1 MIAIYSLKL
10 GGKTYI
16 GSSSNVE
23 KRCREHFRL
32 LKNNEHHS
40 KKLQEA
46 YNNLKELP
54 IFEIVQELDTTENI
68 FKIEEAYN
76 ITVIKHSNKDVMKM
90 GLYINT
96 EDLYN
101 YTHLVKVADKF
112 ILDCTYRRLFQR
124 MYITKGEDNLPTE
137 DSHAICYTP
146 FGHTVMIDGLE
157 AMILI
162 KIKYCSNI

>member
-1 MIAIYSLKL
+1 M
-10 GGKTYI
+10 T
-16 GSSSNVE
+16 
-23 KRCREHFRL
+23 
-32 LKNNEHHS
+32 
-40 KKLQEA
+40 KKE
-46 YNNLKELP
+46 
-54 IFEIVQELDTTENI
+54 IFEVLPSFINLYEYI

-112 ILDCTYRRLFQR
+112 ILDCTYKRLFQR

-137 DSHAICYTP
+137 DSYAICYTP

-162 KIKYCSNI
+162 KIMVMKYMGYKFNEETYAAYKEFEGLRKEIHDILN